1 MLAAALQA
9 GVIYTNFGDGDSFLA
24 GSGLPPELQETP
36 LVIHE
41 PGGFCLMGFGLASL
55 LLVHRQKF
63 ARFPNQK

>member
-1 MLAAALQA
+1 MATRFSPDL
-9 GVIYTNFGDGDSFLA
+9 VC
-24 GSGLPPELQETP
+24 PPELQETP